1 METDMDF
8 GPGKAINLERIVLSN
23 QKKIER
29 LLRMGSN
36 DSEIERLK
44 AEIAELERRV
54 READEAMRQG
64 EHLLEAVVSKAKE
77 NRLEAE
83 MQQSNMQEK
92 LSEAERQSRV
102 AREDLAQFQKNAE
115 AERQSRM
122 AREDLAQLQENATDD
137 DSDSVQSLP

>member
-1 METDMDF
+1 
-8 GPGKAINLERIVLSN
+8 
-23 QKKIER
+23 
-29 LLRMGSN
+29 
-36 DSEIERLK
+36 
-44 AEIAELERRV
+44 
-54 READEAMRQG
+54 MRQG

-115 AERQSRM
+115 AEAVTDGKGRSCTVTRERHRRRQ
-122 AREDLAQLQENATDD
+122 
-137 DSDSVQSLP
+137 